1 MKFIQIHQFYC
12 TLPVFCDPSL
22 WRLQT
27 ALCARLLN
35 NSSGHWKTTVL
46 GKLRSDL
53 KKENPHTYSNLPS
66 EGEAFPATPNTSK
79 SIIFVLKFQEPVK
92 SQSREGRVKCSS
104 INIFP
109 SRGKEQTS
117 PCPTAAPDARMA
129 PFQSEL
135 LVTQM
140 NKEMNELA
148 DGDGLACLS
157 AWMPRKD

>member
-12 TLPVFCDPSL
+12 TLPVLCDPSL

-109 SRGKEQTS
+109 SRRKGANVTLPNSSSWCQDGSISVRAAGDANEQGDEWAGWWGWVGLFVS
-117 PCPTAAPDARMA
+117 
-129 PFQSEL
+129 
-135 LVTQM
+135 M
-140 NKEMNELA
+140 NA
-148 DGDGLACLS
+148 S
-157 AWMPRKD
+157 